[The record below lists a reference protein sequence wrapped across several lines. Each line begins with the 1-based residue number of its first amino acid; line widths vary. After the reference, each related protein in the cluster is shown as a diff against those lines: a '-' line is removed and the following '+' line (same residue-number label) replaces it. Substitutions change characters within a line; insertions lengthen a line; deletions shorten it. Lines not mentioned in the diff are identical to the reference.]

1 MSQQRIKK
9 ASGRIVPSMML
20 LFLLVAAL
28 LAYLSLMNQIHTK
41 LSSTSS
47 PYGDS
52 PADSP
57 AASASDSSDIQ
68 QLQDRIH
75 YLETKVDSYLAYAK
89 DPFLSTKTTATC
101 QHQILIKD
109 IACPDNKKCA
119 LDDQAICMD
128 DFPYVIG
135 GDNDAADEEKEKLRR
150 IRFWHTR
157 ISRIRI
163 GLYTTMRRRGL

>member
-1 MSQQRIKK
+1 
-9 ASGRIVPSMML
+9 MML
-20 LFLLVAAL
+20 PLLLVAAL
-28 LAYLSLMNQIHTK
+28 LVYLSLMNQIHTK
-41 LSSTSS
+41 LISN

-52 PADSP
+52 L
-57 AASASDSSDIQ
+57 AASASDSYDVQ
-68 QLQDRIH
+68 QKKLQDRIH